1 MADYIRP
8 TPQNATLGAIAAA
21 LRKAQQFAGQYE
33 VDKRIPLLGGTSV
46 DELLSLP
53 GAASLME
60 DVSYHGPRALIKGG
74 NAATGGIGTFRLDP
88 RTTDLADVA
97 LNVSPLAVL
106 GKQGVMKGARALED
120 ATVGAAQRARIRAAA
135 ARVPEDAAYAPLRER
150 MEASGNLAYAVKPKG
165 GNWRPEAAELGTDQ
179 LRQTPSW
186 LSGETINEAAGENL
200 WAKMV
205 QEGGHRDPHEWLR
218 QNRPDIYNQMVGPEG
233 TAINRWL
240 DTKLN
245 KYIRNEM
252 GTPDDP
258 VKALAE
264 RGVLHFEP
272 QGVRDQSPI
281 MDQLRQ
287 RRQLEG
293 YPMEGTATTPLG
305 QQWERYSD
313 YAIRPRTAGEI
324 VDEAASSKFG
334 GVKERAQMFLEQA
347 PWIKKLD
354 PETRVYDTEWRA
366 FDNEALGF
374 PHLIDELKFSMSP
387 DSGLP
392 ANLRLDPKDID
403 KITVPQAVE
412 RVSKI
417 NAWRAEQA
425 AQAEKAGMMEN
436 LTATPR
442 LADEGLQ
449 LSFVGKPGGAW
460 VDIPETVDEKGMK
473 LCNSIGKAGGWC
485 TQHDWAAKS
494 YGSGENRLTALVDTE
509 GRPHAQ
515 AKITSETYRGDLDS
529 FDEAIKKLT
538 PEQEAEL
545 RAFQMQLDSPLE
557 MDDALAWLR
566 ENAPQAFEEF
576 KRASAQQVRVPDITE
591 LKPPGNSFDSDRAR
605 EYIRRDPQY
614 KAKVTDSVLK
624 FLNGGEWGKVNDLH
638 HYDIVDLKK
647 PNSLLDGLKTLY
659 GDESSRRVGQEFID
673 AFNYVV
679 DTTPEAPR
687 FMTTRQLREFIGP
700 VEGLEGYAGGGIVK
714 GAVKSIGELVQ
725 KYIAK
730 ETPQA
735 AAEAAV
741 TAAPKEQKMLQ
752 GFYRGYAGDYDA
764 GKAAEDAGMV
774 FVTPQRAA
782 GEFYANKRARQTGL
796 DPHLEMI
803 LADPFAG
810 YAYGHAIPT
819 GPMNRKVDF
828 TKARQLQP
836 TDVKERT
843 PLYAEGG
850 AFEAGEAEVSPFDT
864 YKFANRQAVAGND
877 MSMAGFGAGANVGGG
892 RLDAALEMARM
903 QRAQDVVPQ
912 EMQNRMAR
920 MSYSKQLDDL
930 GLNLTALK
938 SLDTKDVYLGML
950 NGSIPMG
957 LGRLLLGIQAE
968 KTPWN
973 TGVTGHSIGYSG
985 RVGPGTL
992 NANVQRRRSGDVSG
1006 NVEYR
1011 LPFAEGGAVNYDPD
1025 EIAQIAERATQ
1036 GFAAGGLVD
1045 YDPNEIDTIVSRV
1058 KEEFHG

>member
-485 TQHDWAAKS
+485 TQDKWAAES
-494 YGSGENRLTALVDTE
+494 YGSGANRLAALVDSE

-515 AKITSETYRGDLDS
+515 AKITQDVDEMSALDS
-529 FDEAIKKLT
+529 VIEMMT
-538 PEQEAEL
+538 PEQETAYMARFDTLDRPPEL
-545 RAFQMQLDSPLE
+545 QEVLNWMRE
-557 MDDALAWLR
+557 DAPDLYRDYQGVLSSQ
-566 ENAPQAFEEF
+566 P
-576 KRASAQQVRVPDITE
+576 KSVPDITE
-591 LKPPGNSFDSDRAR
+591 LKPPGNTFDSARAQ
-605 EYIRRDPQY
+605 EYIKRDPQY
-614 KAKVTDSVLK
+614 KQKVTDSVLN
-624 FLNGGEWGKVNDLH
+624 FLNSQQWGRVADLH
-638 HYDIVDLKK
+638 HYDIIDLQRDPTMLLAYLRDITKQDSRGAQALFNQAVDAN
-647 PNSLLDGLKTLY
+647 PN
-659 GDESSRRVGQEFID
+659 
-673 AFNYVV
+673 
-679 DTTPEAPR
+679 APR
-687 FMTTRQLREFIGP
+687 FMTPRQLRQFIGP
-700 VEGLEGYAGGGIVK
+700 VEPIEGYAGGGIVK
-714 GAVKSIGELVQ
+714 GAVKSIGEMVE
-725 KYIAK
+725 KYLAK
-730 ETPQA
+730 EAPQ
-735 AAEAAV
+735 
-741 TAAPKEQKMLQ
+741 AAPKEQKMLQ

-796 DPHLEMI
+796 EPHLEMI

-810 YAYGHAIPT
+810 RGYGHAIPT

-843 PLYAEGG
+843 QLYAEGG
-850 AFEAGEAEVSPFDT
+850 DVDV
-864 YKFANRQAVAGND
+864 YKFVNKDSRGGIESDIV
-877 MSMAGFGAGANVGGG
+877 GAGASKSLGDAG
-892 RLDAALEMARM
+892 RIEAALDMMRM
-903 QRAQDVVPQ
+903 QRQADLASQEVFNRTARLGYSNQIGDIGVNATVLKPLDAQQ
-912 EMQNRMAR
+912 
-920 MSYSKQLDDL
+920 
-930 GLNLTALK
+930 
-938 SLDTKDVYLGML
+938 VYIGML
-950 NGSIPMG
+950 NGSIPLG
-957 LGRLLLGIQAE
+957 LGRLLLGIQAQ
-968 KTPWN
+968 KTPFDS
-973 TGVTGHSIGYSG
+973 GVSGHSVGYSG
-985 RVGPGTL
+985 KVGPGQL
-992 NANVQRRRSGDVSG
+992 SANIARSKRGDTSG

-1011 LPFAEGGAVNYDPD
+1011 IPFAEGGSVNYDPA
-1025 EIAQIAERATQ
+1025 EIAQIAEQATQ